1 MVVAMIAG
9 DDVVRTPF
17 QLQSG
22 GWWAKREDYA
32 RAIGIGHPSGTKV
45 RAFLKM
51 VARQPGLPIVVG
63 SSATSLMQVYAA
75 YAGMMSGREAHV
87 FVPARKRESAE
98 TRRAIDYGAIV
109 TPVRPGYLSVCRA
122 RARAFADGASVRW
135 EPAISTA
142 DTAVQVEGI
151 PASAWRVVVPCG
163 SGAIAAGVV
172 AGLAMIGRTDVAV
185 VAVAVSVMT
194 GDPGAIARMAA
205 AVCGD
210 APQPSVEIV
219 RHPWPYDRHAIA
231 TLDDGTEL
239 DGGYAAKAA
248 SQPAYLRP
256 YDVLWI
262 SGARNGVEP
271 RWA

>member
-1 MVVAMIAG
+1 MIAAA
-9 DDVVRTPF
+9 DVVPTPF
-17 QLQSG
+17 QLQAG

-98 TRRAIDYGAIV
+98 TRRAIDYGARV
-109 TPVRPGYLSVCRA
+109 TPVHPGYLSVCRA
-122 RARAFADGASVRW
+122 RARAFAEGASVRW
-135 EPAISTA
+135 EPSVSTA
-142 DTAVQVEGI
+142 DTAAQVAGI
-151 PASAWRVVVPCG
+151 PADARRVVVPCG

-172 AGLAMIGRTDVAV
+172 AGLATIGRPDVAV

-194 GDPGAIARMAA
+194 DDPGAIARMAA
-205 AVCGD
+205 KVCGD
-210 APQPSVEIV
+210 APQPAVEIV
-219 RHPWPYDRHAIA
+219 RHPWPYDRHARA
-231 TLDDGTEL
+231 FLDDGTEL
-239 DGGYAAKAA
+239 DGGYSAKAA
-248 SQPAYLRP
+248 GLPDFLRP
-256 YDVLWI
+256 FDVLWV